1 MAGTQATLRKE
12 ELQREIEKQLE
23 LGVTG
28 LLEEDQWLIEI
39 NLGDMESNSGEQEEY
54 WLVAMKAAREAAML
68 KWQMTEQTQEEPFG
82 DGC

>member
-1 MAGTQATLRKE
+1 M
-12 ELQREIEKQLE
+12 
-23 LGVTG
+23 
-28 LLEEDQWLIEI
+28 EI

-82 DGC
+82 DGR